1 MSNPANVEPY
11 LTPGFK
17 EETILVRHIQ
27 PPKQATRHTTRPPV
41 STYPRH
47 SIRMLLESEL
57 TQRTCLRTNMP
68 Q

>member
-1 MSNPANVEPY
+1 MNSSPNVEPY

-27 PPKQATRHTTRPPV
+27 PPKQATRHTRQPPV

-47 SIRMLLESEL
+47 SIRMLPESEL
-57 TQRTCLRTNMP
+57 TQLTRLSTDMP